1 MQHKGFP
8 SLKTIGRH
16 LLNVM
21 SKMFVMFNSRDD
33 VIYPIYLVME
43 NGKSN
48 VLVKIVRF
56 KLNEHAYDIYAN
68 AIVV

>member
-1 MQHKGFP
+1 
-8 SLKTIGRH
+8 